1 MCNNCISRLHSS
13 YTFKIMCIQSD
24 LTIRSINIKE
34 THNKADAC
42 QENDIS
48 NDNNMEETSVEKV
61 EDDFYSNFK
70 CEICS
75 RVFDTAKNLKSHE
88 FYQHLID
95 KICTE
100 CNKSFDSVDKY
111 VVSFL
116 RWLKFKQSSTIFRL
130 IITKNITANIAIKNT
145 QVLTIYKSIATLTP
159 V

>member
-1 MCNNCISRLHSS
+1 
-13 YTFKIMCIQSD
+13 MCIQSD
-24 LTIRSINIKE
+24 LTIRSIKIKE
-34 THNKADAC
+34 SHNSTDTC
-42 QENDIS
+42 QENDII
-48 NDNNMEETSVEKV
+48 NDDNNVGETSVEKV
-61 EDDFYSNFK
+61 DQDDFYSNFK

-116 RWLKFKQSSTIFRL
+116 LWLKLKQSSIIFRL
-130 IITKNITANIAIKNT
+130 IITKNITANIAIKNI
-145 QVLTIYKSIATLTP
+145 QVLTICKSIATLTP